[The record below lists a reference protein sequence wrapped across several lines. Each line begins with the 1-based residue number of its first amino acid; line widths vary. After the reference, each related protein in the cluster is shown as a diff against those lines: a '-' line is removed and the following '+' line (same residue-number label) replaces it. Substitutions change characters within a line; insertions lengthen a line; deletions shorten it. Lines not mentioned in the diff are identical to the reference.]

1 MGVRM
6 KGMLTL
12 PMKIDTLSSIDGA
25 LILSTE
31 QWVGNRWYG
40 RLDRKQD
47 GKKFRW
53 YYPITMHQWTFDH
66 IHI

>member
-31 QWVGNRWYG
+31 QWVGNR
-40 RLDRKQD
+40 
-47 GKKFRW
+47 
-53 YYPITMHQWTFDH
+53 
-66 IHI
+66 